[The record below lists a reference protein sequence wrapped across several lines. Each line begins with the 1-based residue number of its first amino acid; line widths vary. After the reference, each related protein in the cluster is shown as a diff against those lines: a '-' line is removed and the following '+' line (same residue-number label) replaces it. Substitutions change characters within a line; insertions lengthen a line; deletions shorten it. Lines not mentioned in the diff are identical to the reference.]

1 MTNRS
6 LAMWLVG
13 IRASRMAAQ
22 FVVILVL
29 ARFFN
34 PDVAGAMALALAL
47 SAPVFILSDLGL
59 RTLYL
64 TFTPRV
70 GFNQLLRIRLVSSAA
85 AVFACSVTAF
95 TPGHLGDLL
104 PIVAIAKAADAFV
117 ELALAPAQM
126 GHNLHRIGW
135 LSASTYIGSSA
146 AVTLLAT
153 REDAVSAL
161 WLGLAI
167 PTAFMGIC
175 ALLIGRSSAQR
186 IEPSAISLV
195 ETKGL
200 LRAGSAIG
208 FSTGILSLATGIP
221 QYAISLA
228 FSTAESGRYA
238 VVLYVVLG
246 TELILNA
253 LTQVWL
259 PNAVKMRSNGGDL
272 AVQRI
277 ISQATALSPVVS
289 LPVSGLLVAVTA
301 ISLPIAFGPEYELTS
316 PEMLTL
322 AILLACEP
330 ALFLGSAALQVLNR
344 YSSALVTSLA
354 AAAIVAV
361 VSVVTVPAWGVAG
374 GLIATTTG
382 VLARIILTRHAYLRR
397 LTHGTLRIS

>member
-70 GFNQLLRIRLVSSAA
+70 GFNQLLRIRLIASAA
-85 AVFACSVTAF
+85 AVFACSAIAF
-95 TPGHLGDLL
+95 TPGYLGDLL
-104 PIVAIAKAADAFV
+104 PIVAITKAADAFV

-135 LSASTYIGSSA
+135 LSAGTYIGSSA
-146 AVTLLAT
+146 AVALLAT

-175 ALLIGRSSAQR
+175 ALVIGRSSAQR
-186 IEPSAISLV
+186 IEPSTTSLV
-195 ETKGL
+195 ENNKL

-208 FSTGILSLATGIP
+208 MSSGVLSLAAGIP

-246 TELILNA
+246 AELILNA

-259 PNAVKMRSNGGDL
+259 PIGAKIRSEAGDP

-277 ISQATALSPVVS
+277 IDRATVLSPLFS
-289 LPVSGLLVAVTA
+289 LPVSGLLVAITA
-301 ISLPIAFGPEYELTS
+301 IFLPTAFGPEYKLDST
-316 PEMLTL
+316 EMLTL
-322 AILLACEP
+322 AILLSCEP

-344 YSSALVTSLA
+344 YSSALITSLA
-354 AAAIVAV
+354 AAAMVAGA
-361 VSVVTVPAWGVAG
+361 SVVTVPPWGAAG
-374 GLIATTTG
+374 GLIATTLG
-382 VLARIILTRHAYLRR
+382 VLTRIFLTRRAYRSSLARR
-397 LTHGTLRIS
+397 TLRIS